1 MNHKNSV
8 ELITYMGNDSLHS
21 LAAWSSTFA
30 EFDIDMPENIENRV
44 DVIVNHILNNGKKK
58 RTVAELLA
66 FLAENEHTS
75 PFRFS
80 SFVFAATTDI
90 ATHIQ
95 KLKHR
100 VILEAENG
108 ESARYKELQE
118 DKMYLPNDWNG
129 IEISDNINEKDELV
143 LDFIENNETWKQ
155 VLEQYTNLGNDLY
168 HYCLK
173 DLIPVL
179 GRKRAKESARFFKT
193 YNSQIQ
199 ADISF
204 NMRSFANFIKLRN
217 SEHAQ
222 LEIREIAQQMWD
234 LVQTKTHGHFEN
246 TLKVIDERIQFEQK
260 CQKYK
265 QLILELE

>member
-80 SFVFAATTDI
+80 SFVFACTTDI

-118 DKMYLPNDWNG
+118 NKFYLPEDWKAIKTKDSAIVG
-129 IEISDNINEKDELV
+129 IFGTD
-143 LDFIENNETWKQ
+143 TWKEI
-155 VLEQYTNLGNDLY
+155 LEEYTDLGNLLY
-168 HYCLK
+168 HKSLL
-173 DLIPVL
+173 DLTPVL
-179 GRKRAKESARFFKT
+179 GKKRAKETARYFKT
-193 YNSQIQ
+193 YNSQINTLNKF
-199 ADISF
+199 SF
-204 NMRSFANFIKLRN
+204 DGLIQFYLKRHDKSYVQN
-217 SEHAQ
+217 
-222 LEIREIAQQMWD
+222 EIADMSVSMIECVKNIPGNPFQ
-234 LVQTKTHGHFEN
+234 HS
-246 TLKVIDERIQFEQK
+246 LKAFN
-260 CQKYK
+260 
-265 QLILELE
+265 L